1 MSSKAKYLN
10 STSSNENTNTN
21 MTKELKFHR
30 RENVKWLGSQKHKQI
45 EKAVK
50 VQPED
55 IEVIRY
61 LGMGTFSKVYL
72 WKLSQDTRSSEKQKL
87 YALKIISKQR
97 LDSDELR
104 RYALT
109 ERHILTNVKSNF
121 IASLVTSF
129 QTETHLFLLLDYYPG
144 SDLASYLD
152 IEEKFSEEKARFYI
166 SECIAAIDCL
176 HK

>member
-1 MSSKAKYLN
+1 MARI
-10 STSSNENTNTN
+10 
-21 MTKELKFHR
+21 LKFHR
-30 RENVKWLGSQKHKQI
+30 KQNVKWIDKQKRKEI
-45 EKAVK
+45 AKGVK

-97 LDSDELR
+97 LNSDELR
-104 RYALT
+104 RYALA
-109 ERHILTNVKSNF
+109 ERHILTNVKNNF